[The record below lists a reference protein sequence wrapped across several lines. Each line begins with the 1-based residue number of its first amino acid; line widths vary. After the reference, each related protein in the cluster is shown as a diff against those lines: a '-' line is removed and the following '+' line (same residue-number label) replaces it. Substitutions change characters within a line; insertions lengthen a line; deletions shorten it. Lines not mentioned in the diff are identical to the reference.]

1 MTTRPTVDAHVT
13 AEKIAS
19 IISPADITAMLDRYG
34 YPAETRE
41 IIDTENLL
49 PAVLLARLQSNYP
62 QHSGLLETRP
72 LLFQGRHQYAGLPG
86 LRAVI
91 GILEENGIHI
101 GHIPERELFA
111 EVYRFLATRHALNS
125 INWDD
130 YEGDSIFQLV
140 MPQPGMLRRELV
152 EAHAGAGTDEDRRRV
167 IAEYM
172 AKTNPHDGNQL
183 LNKPWIET
191 EDGIEVVTGSQHKYP
206 QCHLIFD
213 RTTQSC
219 FAFCTYCFR
228 HAQVRGD
235 HDMFVQDD
243 VPQVHRYLREHTE
256 VTDLLIT
263 GGDGGY
269 MPIDRLREY
278 VTPILEE
285 AALRHVRTI
294 RLASRAL
301 SYHPEMILTR
311 EYDEH
316 LEFFQTIVD
325 SGVQLAW
332 MAHFSTPRELLNP
345 STIAAIR
352 RLQRNGAVIRSQSPI
367 MNHISLFTDEQGEVD
382 VERSAQNWI
391 DLGNILAALRV
402 GFHSMYCARPTGEH
416 HYFTAPLADIVK
428 VFSTIYR
435 SLPSISRPSRY
446 ISMTT
451 SAGKVSLLGTADV
464 GGETAFALKF
474 TQSRNME
481 WMDKIFLAKYDE
493 TTNSVTMLEPFD
505 TPEFFFE
512 HELKE
517 IEDELAAV
525 QHRQCAGDD

>member
-1 MTTRPTVDAHVT
+1 VTKRPTMDAHVP
-13 AEKIAS
+13 AGKLAS
-19 IISPADITAMLDRYG
+19 IISQADIAAIQGRYE
-34 YPAETRE
+34 YSAETRE

-49 PAVLLARLQSNYP
+49 PAALLSRLHSNYP
-62 QHSGLLETRP
+62 QHSGLLEARP
-72 LLFQGRHQYAGLPG
+72 LLFRGRHQYAGLQG

-101 GHIPERELFA
+101 GHIAERELFA
-111 EVYRFLATRHALNS
+111 EVYRFLATRHVLNS
-125 INWDD
+125 INWAE
-130 YEGDSIFQLV
+130 YEQDSIFQLV
-140 MPQPGMLRRELV
+140 IPQPGMLRREV
-152 EAHAGAGTDEDRRRV
+152 VDAHASAGSDEERRRV
-167 IAEYM
+167 ISEYM

-183 LNKPWIET
+183 LNKPWMET
-191 EDGIEVVTGSQHKYP
+191 EDGLEIVTGSQHKYP
-206 QCHLIFD
+206 QCQLIFD

-243 VPQVHRYLREHTE
+243 IPQVHRYLREHPE
-256 VTDLLIT
+256 VTDVLIT

-301 SYHPEMILTR
+301 TYHPEMILTR
-311 EYDEH
+311 EYDEY
-316 LEFFQTIVD
+316 LEFFQAIVD

-332 MAHFSTPRELLNP
+332 MAHFSSPRELLNP

-367 MNHISLFTDEQGEVD
+367 MNHISLFTDDQGKVD

-391 DLGNILAALRV
+391 DLGNILTTLRV

-428 VFSTIYR
+428 VFSRIYR

-451 SAGKVSLLGTADV
+451 SAGKVSLLGTVEV

-474 TQSRNME
+474 TQSRDME
-481 WMDKIFLAKYDE
+481 WMDKVFLARYDE
-493 TTNSVTMLEPFD
+493 TTSSVTTLQPFD

-512 HELKE
+512 RGLQE
-517 IEDELAAV
+517 IEDTLAAV
-525 QHRQCAGDD
+525 HHQPRACDD

>member
-1 MTTRPTVDAHVT
+1 MTSRPMMDAHVT

-19 IISPADITAMLDRYG
+19 VISQADIAAMLDRYG
-34 YPAETRE
+34 YPSETRE
-41 IIDTENLL
+41 IIESENLL
-49 PAVLLARLQSNYP
+49 PAALLGRLQSSYP

-72 LLFQGRHQYAGLPG
+72 FLFHGRHQYAGLPG
-86 LRAVI
+86 LRAVMR
-91 GILEENGIHI
+91 ILEANGIHI
-101 GHIPERELFA
+101 GHIAERELFA
-111 EVYRFLATRHALNS
+111 QVYRFMATRHALNI

-130 YEGDSIFQLV
+130 CEGDSMFQLV
-140 MPQPGMLRRELV
+140 IPQPGMLRRELV
-152 EAHAGAGTDEDRRRV
+152 EAHAGAGSDEARQRV
-167 IAEYM
+167 ISDYM
-172 AKTNPHDGNQL
+172 AKTNPHDGHQL
-183 LNKPWIET
+183 LNKPWIDT
-191 EDGIEVVTGSQHKYP
+191 EDGLEIVTGSQHKYP
-206 QCHLIFD
+206 QCQLIFD

-256 VTDLLIT
+256 VTDVLIT

-278 VTPILEE
+278 ATPILEE

-311 EYDEH
+311 EYDEY
-316 LEFFQTIVD
+316 LAFFREVVD

-352 RLQRNGAVIRSQSPI
+352 RLQRSGVVIRSQSPI
-367 MNHISLFTDEQGEVD
+367 MNHISLFTDGQGKVD
-382 VERSAQNWI
+382 VARSAQNWI
-391 DLGNILAALRV
+391 DLGNIFATLRV

-428 VFSTIYR
+428 VFSTVYR

-451 SAGKVSLLGTADV
+451 SAGKMSLLGTAEV
-464 GGETAFALKF
+464 GGEKAFALKF

-481 WMDKIFLAKYDE
+481 WMDRVFLAKYDE
-493 TTNSVTMLEPFD
+493 TTNSVTMLQPFD
-505 TPEFFFE
+505 SPDFFFE
-512 HELKE
+512 HELRE
-517 IEDELAAV
+517 IEDALAAV
-525 QHRQCAGDD
+525 HHGS

>member
-1 MTTRPTVDAHVT
+1 MATRPTLDASVT
-13 AEKIAS
+13 AETITS
-19 IISPADITAMLDRYG
+19 VISPAHVAALLDRNG
-34 YPAETRE
+34 YCPETRE
-41 IIDTENLL
+41 IIETENLL
-49 PAVLLARLQSNYP
+49 PAALLGRLHSNYP

-72 LLFQGRHQYAGLPG
+72 LLFRGREQYAGLPG
-86 LRAVI
+86 LRAVM

-101 GHIPERELFA
+101 GHVHERELFA

-125 INWDD
+125 IDWDD
-130 YEGDSIFQLV
+130 YERDSMFQLV
-140 MPQPGMLRRELV
+140 IPQPGMLRRELV
-152 EAHAGAGTDEDRRRV
+152 EAHARAGSDVERRRV
-167 IAEYM
+167 ISDYM
-172 AKTNPHDGNQL
+172 EKTNPHDGHQL

-191 EDGIEVVTGSQHKYP
+191 EGGLEIVAGSQHKYP
-206 QCHLIFD
+206 HCQLLFD

-219 FAFCTYCFR
+219 YAFCTYCFR

-235 HDMFVQDD
+235 QDMFVQEDIG
-243 VPQVHRYLREHTE
+243 QVHRYLREHRE

-278 VTPILEE
+278 VTPILDE
-285 AALRHVRTI
+285 AALGHVRTI

-301 SYHPEMILTR
+301 SYHPELILTR
-311 EYDEH
+311 EYDEY
-316 LEFFQTIVD
+316 LEFFRTIVD
-325 SGVQLAW
+325 GGVQLAW

-352 RLQRNGAVIRSQSPI
+352 RLQRNGALVRSQSPI
-367 MNHISLFTDEQGEVD
+367 MNHISLFTDEEGRVD

-391 DLGNILAALRV
+391 DLGNVLAMLRV

-416 HYFTAPLADIVK
+416 HYFSAPLADIVE
-428 VFSTIYR
+428 VFSRVYR

-451 SAGKVSLLGTADV
+451 SAGKLSLLGTVEV
-464 GGETAFALKF
+464 GGEKAFALKF

-481 WMDKIFLAKYDE
+481 WMDRVFLARYDA
-493 TTNSVTMLEPFD
+493 TTNSVTELEPFD
-505 TPEFFFE
+505 TPDFFFE
-512 HELKE
+512 DELKE
-517 IEDELAAV
+517 IEDGLAAV
-525 QHRQCAGDD
+525 HRR

>member
-1 MTTRPTVDAHVT
+1 MITRPMPDAPVT
-13 AEKIAS
+13 AERIADLVT
-19 IISPADITAMLDRYG
+19 PADLSAMLDRYG
-34 YPAETRE
+34 YPTETRE
-41 IIDTENLL
+41 IIDAEHLL
-49 PAVLLARLQSNYP
+49 PVTLLARLQSNYP

-72 LLFQGRHQYAGLPG
+72 FLFHGREHYAGLPG

-91 GILEENGIHI
+91 GILEANGIHI
-101 GHIPERELFA
+101 GHIAERELFA
-111 EVYRFLATRHALNS
+111 QVYRFMATRHALNS
-125 INWDD
+125 INWDA
-130 YEGDSIFQLV
+130 YERDSMFQLV
-140 MPQPGMLRRELV
+140 IPQPGMLRRELV
-152 EAHAGAGTDEDRRRV
+152 EAHAQAGTDEERQRV
-167 IAEYM
+167 IVEYM
-172 AKTNPHDGNQL
+172 EHTNPHDGHQL

-191 EDGIEVVTGSQHKYP
+191 DDGLDILEGSQHKYP
-206 QCHLIFD
+206 HCQLIFD

-235 HDMFVQDD
+235 HDMFVQEDI
-243 VPQVHRYLREHTE
+243 PQVHRYLREHTE

-269 MPIDRLREY
+269 MPIERLREY
-278 VTPILEE
+278 VTPILED
-285 AALRHVRTI
+285 ASLRHIRTI

-301 SYHPEMILTR
+301 SYHPELVLTR
-311 EYDEH
+311 EYDEY
-316 LEFFQTIVD
+316 LDFFRTVVD

-352 RLQRNGAVIRSQSPI
+352 RLQRSGVVIRSQSPI
-367 MNHISLFTDEQGEVD
+367 MNHISLFTDERGKVD

-391 DLGNILAALRV
+391 DLANILATLRV

-435 SLPSISRPSRY
+435 SLPSINRPSRY

-451 SAGKVSLLGTADV
+451 SAGKLSLLGTAEV
-464 GGETAFALKF
+464 GGETVFALKF

-493 TTNSVTMLEPFD
+493 TANSVTKLEPFD
-505 TPEFFFE
+505 TEAFFFE
-512 HELKE
+512 QELKE
-517 IEDELAAV
+517 IEEALAAV
-525 QHRQCAGDD
+525 HYRR